1 MAEISDE
8 EQQAVLD
15 IVTAFYKKHVKS
27 DEEVNALLQKLGAM
41 VQDQGT
47 KLVHLGNTV
56 FLTMVRD
63 KGLVEF
69 HPMYAE
75 YNQEALAQ
83 DLDQFVEYAKNIGVK
98 TIFTYTKPEDE
109 YEDVIQAASPMFD
122 MFEKDGKRIFIVGV

>member
-1 MAEISDE
+1 MAEVSE
-8 EQQAVLD
+8 NELQEVLD

-27 DEEVNALLQKLGAM
+27 DEEVNVLLQKLSSM

-47 KLVHLGNTV
+47 KLVHFGGTV

-63 KGLVEF
+63 KGLIEF

-75 YNQEALAQ
+75 YDQDSLARE
-83 DLDQFVEYAKNIGVK
+83 LDQFVDYAKSIGVK
-98 TIFTYTKPEDE
+98 TIFTYTKPKDE